1 MKKHITAAAVL
12 AVLAAGAGVASG
24 AATTS
29 ATPAAARPAANHFT
43 AKAIVEVAPRRLAPQ
58 TPAGTVF
65 VTFRLTHALP
75 GGGAKPYTGRVR
87 ISGLGSSAI
96 DRADFSR
103 PRTRCY
109 SATAFPERFKG
120 RIGHR
125 VRVTFTGL
133 PGLPTTSARL
143 VTRRLT
149 SADGATKRLG
159 CASKHL

>member
-1 MKKHITAAAVL
+1 MKKRITATVLTVL
-12 AVLAAGAGVASG
+12 AGGAAAAAGAGTAT
-24 AATTS
+24 AA
-29 ATPAAARPAANHFT
+29 PVAARPAANHFV
-43 AKAIVEVAPRRLAPQ
+43 AQAIVEVAPRRLAPQ
-58 TPAGTVF
+58 TPAGTGF
-65 VTFRLTHALP
+65 VTFRLTRPLP
-75 GGGAKPYTGRVR
+75 GGGAEPYTGRVR
-87 ISGLGSSAI
+87 ISGIGASAI

-109 SATAFPERFKG
+109 SAAAFPERFGG

-149 SADGATKRLG
+149 SPDGATKRLG
-159 CASKHL
+159 CASRHL